1 MPAKKPAHKK
11 TGIDLQA
18 LVGRARAGLPAL
30 TEAEVIGDDEVP
42 QGALQ
47 TVTREPVVVDPADP
61 GFHAALAAALV
72 EHGDPDSACASIGC
86 SFADYF
92 HASNA
97 PEFRTLY
104 DQMVYAKVDLPG
116 RMAVRK
122 ALTAGAMEG
131 NGYIAKVLHDTRQQ
145 DASGADDQKLLTDML
160 AMERRI
166 LANKIERQI
175 RRMIGSLEI
184 LRAQK
189 VTLEFHEIAVVV
201 AEEVSQEVLAS
212 DISQPY
218 ERDTTPSA
226 S

>member
-1 MPAKKPAHKK
+1 MAAAKKLKK
-11 TGIDLQA
+11 APIDLQT
-18 LVGRARAGLPAL
+18 LVGRAVAGLPAL
-30 TEAEVIGDDEVP
+30 TEADDDEAPLVVV
-42 QGALQ
+42 QRVQ
-47 TVTREPVVVDPADP
+47 RDPVVVDPAEP

-72 EHGDPDSACASIGC
+72 EFGDPDTACASIGC

-131 NGYIAKVLHDTRQQ
+131 NGYIAKVLHDTRQM
-145 DASGADDQKLLTDML
+145 DAAGADDQKQLTDML
-160 AMERRI
+160 AMERHI

-184 LRAQK
+184 LKAQRI
-189 VTLEFHEIAVVV
+189 TLEFHESTVTV

-218 ERDTTPSA
+218 ERDAAPATS
-226 S
+226 